1 MGLIRA
7 YPVAALLVLLAMG
20 ISGRPAG
27 VRGATCGTPVA
38 VLGADLSAAGRAEV
52 ARTLGLQPGIPR
64 LVESLADERVQAH
77 GLIPAPL
84 LGKVAV
90 SSVILRP
97 LPPGSGLRVSQ
108 NGNVTLYPAEAY
120 ASALLT
126 AGVTDADAII
136 AAPESQRALGTT
148 ALLGLLRA
156 ATVSC
161 AAVNPARHDLAIR
174 EFALTNALTD
184 AMSATE
190 AARLLAATK
199 VAAVAARRAGGPDLA
214 TVLAEESTK
223 LHVTVPAGLR
233 APLLA
238 YLGDLARGHLYDAV
252 VAARPLFGGVPPLQ
266 ATVLFARPGSAPLP
280 YPGVVHGT
288 LVSADAGRVSV
299 RQRDGVHRYPLAP
312 DVQVYRDGSAAG
324 IGALRPGDAV
334 TATISGDRHAAT
346 ISASG
351 VPGPARAGVG
361 APGNPDNPSGEM
373 LYRGTALA
381 ATPGGLSLQLPT
393 GPRTFG
399 LVPGLRVTRD
409 GRPATLGQ
417 IRPGDSLTIA
427 TDPAGAAT
435 RVDALSHPAAAATA
449 SPAPAPPV
457 ATAVPPAGQ
466 GAVVHGTVASVAGAA
481 LSVRTGGG
489 LRDYRPAP
497 AARITRDGLPATL
510 AQLRPGDSVTVAID
524 ASGRATRM
532 EATSA
537 ATSDRRPLIAVV
549 PVLLAAL
556 GLLLLLLARR
566 RRRRVITT
574 SAVVTTR
581 AEGAAVEHALATPP
595 TEDLLEEDDPTKLG
609 R

>member
-1 MGLIRA
+1 M
-7 YPVAALLVLLAMG
+7 
-20 ISGRPAG
+20 
-27 VRGATCGTPVA
+27 A
-38 VLGADLSAAGRAEV
+38 VFGADLSAAGRDEV
-52 ARTLGLQPGIPR
+52 ASALGLQPGIPR
-64 LVESLADERVQAH
+64 LTESLADERVQAH

-84 LGKVAV
+84 LGKVAI
-90 SSVILRP
+90 SSVVLRP

-136 AAPESQRALGTT
+136 AAPASQPALGTT

-174 EFALTNALTD
+174 EFALTNALID

-199 VAAVAARRAGGPDLA
+199 VAAVAARRAGEPDLA
-214 TVLAEESTK
+214 TVLAEQSAT

-238 YLGDLARGHLYDAV
+238 YLGDLARSHLYDAV
-252 VAARPLFGGVPPLQ
+252 VAARPLFGGVPPLE
-266 ATVLFARPGSAPLP
+266 ATVLLTRPGRAPSP
-280 YPGVVHGT
+280 YPGVVRGT
-288 LVSADAGRVSV
+288 LVPAGAGQLAV

-312 DVQVYRDGSAAG
+312 GIQVYRDGSAAG

-334 TATISGDRHAAT
+334 TATISGDRHATT
-346 ISASG
+346 IVASG
-351 VPGPARAGVG
+351 TAGPARPGVG
-361 APGNPDNPSGEM
+361 APGNPDNPGEGVVM
-373 LYRGTALA
+373 YRGTALPA
-381 ATPGGLSLQLPT
+381 IPGGLSLQLPG

-427 TDPAGAAT
+427 TGPAGAVT
-435 RVDALSHPAAAATA
+435 RVDARSHPVAAATV
-449 SPAPAPPV
+449 SPAPTTPV
-457 ATAVPPAGQ
+457 ATAAPLAAQ
-466 GAVVHGTVASVAGAA
+466 GAAVQGTVAAIPSAA
-481 LSVRTGGG
+481 LSVRTGSG
-489 LRDYRPAP
+489 LSDYRPAP
-497 AARITRDGLPATL
+497 GARITRDGLPATL
-510 AQLRPGDSVTVAID
+510 AQLRPGDSVTLGID
-524 ASGRATRM
+524 ASGRATRI

-537 ATSDRRPLIAVV
+537 ATSDRRPWIAVV

-556 GLLLLLLARR
+556 GLLLLLARR
-566 RRRRVITT
+566 RRRRVIATT
-574 SAVVTTR
+574 LVTTR
-581 AEGAAVEHALATPP
+581 AEGAAVERALATPP